1 MSGLG
6 RKVDQKQDEINHVSQ
21 TVQLLGRTVLMAK
34 QTIPNASLDSLI
46 EHRNFDLI
54 VDTVKQ
60 LSTDKE
66 RPALNVGL
74 TTGHVF
80 TKVCTSKDC
89 AALRVDNHIAQQD
102 ATNFLKSEWNNRVH
116 CGAVRCMQKEK
127 RRKLHRI
134 PLMEDLQMFHK

>member
-46 EHRNFDLI
+46 EHRNFNLI

-80 TKVCTSKDC
+80 TKVCTSRTVLHC
-89 AALRVDNHIAQQD
+89 VSTITLRSRMQQI
-102 ATNFLKSEWNNRVH
+102 S
-116 CGAVRCMQKEK
+116 
-127 RRKLHRI
+127 
-134 PLMEDLQMFHK
+134 